1 MKTILFTR
9 RSGTR
14 NPLAA
19 PGLDVDQASRTHAP
33 QWGGLPL
40 PTRAIATLSDAEGGA
55 CPPGFGRF
63 KNYWNR
69 IAIDE

>member
-1 MKTILFTR
+1 MRMILFIR
-9 RSGTR
+9 PPGTR

-19 PGLDVDQASRTHAP
+19 PGHGDDQASRTHAP

-69 IAIDE
+69 IAIG